1 MKREEWCKKKWSK
14 SLAEPSLRKRSDTY
28 LPKYLRIP
36 NALRLNGQNPQ
47 GAERVL
53 CSACSTRV
61 CYGTLLRATVHI
73 ALAEAGNRTSDEWGG
88 VEGLVPLCQNIKYL
102 THAKSGTYCAPTAS
116 APCT

>member
-1 MKREEWCKKKWSK
+1 MKREEWYKKKRRK
-14 SLAEPSLRKRSDTY
+14 SLEEPSLRKRSDTY

-61 CYGTLLRATVHI
+61 CYGTLLRATVRI
-73 ALAEAGNRTSDEWGG
+73 ALAEAGKRTSDDGG
-88 VEGLVPLCQNIKYL
+88 ALRGLFHCVK
-102 THAKSGTYCAPTAS
+102 A
-116 APCT
+116 